1 MIHEINFSIIFST
14 TNNVKTLQKWQDVQ
28 MKKTVHVV
36 YSDSGKSL
44 TTVPN
49 DIHCTQ
55 AGMSLSPGCLYCSV
69 GEKLAAPLMEKK
81 EHPTQGMAKSRFLQ
95 ESTLVLFKS
104 LIPKARWNVL
114 IRLIH
119 LRGGHCSEGLLWP
132 AGISQQ
138 VPHGRQ
144 GIQQGYKILHP
155 RRRTWKL
162 WLTAD

>member
-14 TNNVKTLQKWQDVQ
+14 TKYVKTLQKWQDVQ

-44 TTVPN
+44 LTVPS

-55 AGMSLSPGCLYCSV
+55 AGMSLSPGCLYSSM
-69 GEKLAAPLMEKK
+69 GERLV
-81 EHPTQGMAKSRFLQ
+81 KSKFLQ

-114 IRLIH
+114 IRLAALIH

-132 AGISQQ
+132 AGIGQQ

-144 GIQQGYKILHP
+144 GTQQGYKILHP